1 MRDADIIESFQLQAF
16 ERLGSIYP
24 AEQAKDLSDQIAV
37 ELRRCSPPIV
47 AEAAGRLWSEQNLSR
62 LVSIVILLP
71 FFPYSS
77 DDGFAVIDYQ
87 RINPELGDCP
97 QIAAITHHFD
107 PMIDLVIN
115 HVSSQHRWFQQ
126 FLRNEE
132 LGKNYFISPPDAVE
146 LTQVVRPRQSPR
158 LSEVK
163 TDCGPDKIWTTF
175 SADRIDTNFSN
186 PEVLLEHIK
195 VLLF

>member
-115 HVSSQHRWFQQ
+115 HVSSHWGFWHSGQ
-126 FLRNEE
+126 FASDYKKLFGE
-132 LGKNYFISPPDAVE
+132 LP
-146 LTQVVRPRQSPR
+146 
-158 LSEVK
+158 SETVNK
-163 TDCGPDKIWTTF
+163 TGSI
-175 SADRIDTNFSN
+175 I
-186 PEVLLEHIK
+186 
-195 VLLF
+195 